1 VRRLGHGGRGGRG
14 YSTAA
19 GMEARGRQAGGPRRG
34 AASGRVVHAGGGQG
48 VGVSVRLAGGG
59 RTRQAAGGGADLS
72 RVRLR
77 VAGVRSVFLD
87 KAITSVSHP

>member
-1 VRRLGHGGRGGRG
+1 VAGVAEATAQQLGWRPGGGKR
-14 YSTAA
+14 A
-19 GMEARGRQAGGPRRG
+19 GRG
-34 AASGRVVHAGGGQG
+34 AASGRVVCAGGGQG

-77 VAGVRSVFLD
+77 VTGVRSVFLD

>member
-34 AASGRVVHAGGGQG
+34 ERPGGARERKPGRRSLG
-48 VGVSVRLAGGG
+48 
-59 RTRQAAGGGADLS
+59 AAGGWRVHKASDGWWRGSESSEIESDRGAQ
-72 RVRLR
+72 RFF
-77 VAGVRSVFLD
+77 G
-87 KAITSVSHP
+87 